1 MAGSKPTT
9 SLLTLAL
16 AVSLAL
22 GTDVSAQN
30 FTLTIDRAIVYTP
43 FAPNGVADIQQPYT
57 MCRTYP
63 ITLRLKYVWRN
74 SFVEQIYTE
83 PVGTFYPQF
92 FVQGVAPNPASMP
105 VASVATPYTRF
116 VDVGMITGPV
126 NTAGI
131 KTVSFRGRGTFD
143 SSLIANAS
151 ALIETQFEPSTTRY
165 REVADGMLDMPLRPW
180 FGWTG
185 DLSATSYRL
194 DVDACT
200 SATAISRDECGGSNM
215 AFEPLTTECGN
226 SDYCWIGT
234 PPSHQTAT
242 ALLPNTPYEY
252 RVLGRNNCGVSQ
264 EQLATPPRPFFRTAQ
279 ACFTSGGS
287 IPDGGTAT
295 FDAATL
301 GLNPGSLVP
310 NLRLT
315 VHANHPQIS
324 DLRISL
330 TKTSPVVY
338 GPVLIMD
345 RPTATIGASG
355 SCDGPRLQA
364 VFGDG
369 GAYANAACKAT
380 EPTLSGKLGPVQ
392 ALGSFA
398 PAEGAGNW
406 RLTVEDTV
414 ANGKAGSLVEWC
426 LSADVPLRATTYVP
440 PMILENGF
448 ESAP

>member
-1 MAGSKPTT
+1 MAGLTPTP
-9 SLLTLAL
+9 SLLALSLASAL
-16 AVSLAL
+16 AVSA
-22 GTDVSAQN
+22 GASAQN
-30 FTLTIDRAIVYTP
+30 FTLGVDRAIVYTP
-43 FAPNGVADIQQPYT
+43 FAPNGTADIQPPYT
-57 MCRTYP
+57 MCRNYP
-63 ITLRLKYVWRN
+63 ITLRLKYTWRN
-74 SFVEQIYTE
+74 SFVEQIFTE

-92 FVQGVAPNPASMP
+92 FVQGIAPNPASMP
-105 VASVATPYTRF
+105 VASVATPYTRL

-131 KTVSFRGRGTFD
+131 KTVTFRGRGTFNTA
-143 SSLIANAS
+143 LTAS
-151 ALIETQFEPSTTRY
+151 TNVLIETQFEPSATRY
-165 REVADGMLDMPLRPW
+165 REVANGALDMPTRPW

-194 DVDACT
+194 DVEPCSSSA
-200 SATAISRDECGGSNM
+200 ATAPDECGGSDM
-215 AFEPLTTECGN
+215 EFEPLTPDCGE
-226 SDYCWIGT
+226 SDYCWTGT

-242 ALLPNTPYEY
+242 ALLPDTPYEY
-252 RVLGRNNCGVSQ
+252 RVLGRNNCGVSE

-279 ACFTSGGS
+279 ACFTTGGS

-315 VHANHPQIS
+315 VHANHTQIS

-330 TKTSPVVY
+330 TKTSPVVF
-338 GPVLIMD
+338 GPVTIMD
-345 RPTATIGASG
+345 RPTATAGASG

-364 VFGDG
+364 VFADG
-369 GAYANAACKAT
+369 GAYANGACKAT

-414 ANGKAGSLVEWC
+414 ANGKVGSLVEWC
-426 LSADVPLRATTYVP
+426 LSADVALRATTFVP
-440 PMILENGF
+440 PMILETGF